1 MKRKLTFFISVLSTS
16 YAFSQVG
23 VNTDN
28 PMSTLDVSVKMNGS
42 TIDNS
47 QIYGLQA
54 PRLTRAE
61 LISTSGTTSK
71 YGANQKGAIVYITDV
86 SGTDTGGSS
95 TQRLNITTAGYYY
108 FDGSVWVKIT
118 DSSTP
123 TTSTEPWYDNQTK
136 LPATTNVQNIYQK
149 GYVGIGYFDATKGTS
164 NETINRGSLT
174 NAFTIAG
181 TGANNDDMLI
191 ESVSTDASSGQL
203 NFKKSRGTYAAKID
217 VVAEDKIGEIIF
229 NGPSNSFGNLTVRS
243 ETPTT
248 GYLMLGTS
256 GTERMRITGT
266 GNVGIGTNAPA
277 QKLDVSGNIR
287 ANSITNGGNPISGD
301 FGIYNQ
307 NSNWLRI
314 ATQGSDNG
322 ASGASKI
329 AFYTNATSASP
340 IGVGTTPAMVVDG
353 GKVGI
358 GTASPSNKLQITSGT
373 TDTSGLTLTNVQNA
387 KFLATDGSGVVVKK
401 QITENGGGYP
411 LSYDESTGNMYYN
424 KLWQYTGQFDLAAGN
439 GVSPSSNYPLPN
451 QYDGVYD
458 ITIKRTNFCGFTG
471 FGKVRLV
478 GGQENNTW
486 RVYGLEGSLATNNAV
501 NYEITS
507 GDTSIGSSGPVRMI
521 YFKASVTG
529 CANGEGSDGMNMGIG
544 VGINNGYVY
553 IYNASG
559 SAGPA
564 TKTYYYNIKQV
575 L

>member
-123 TTSTEPWYDNQTK
+123 TASTEPWYDNQTK

-217 VVAEDKIGEIIF
+217 VVAEDKIGEILF

-248 GYLMLGTS
+248 GYLSMGTN

-307 NSNWLRI
+307 NSSWLRI

-340 IGVGTTPAMVVDG
+340 IGVGTNPAMVVDG

-401 QITENGGGYP
+401 QITQNGGGYP

-424 KLWQYTGQFDLAAGN
+424 KLWQYTGEFALGPNSAI
-439 GVSPSSNYPLPN
+439 SPSSIYPLPN

-458 ITIKRTNFCGFTG
+458 ITIKRTNYCGFTG
-471 FGKVRLV
+471 YGKVRLV

-486 RVYGLEGSLATNNAV
+486 RVYGLEGSLATNN
-501 NYEITS
+501 NL
-507 GDTSIGSSGPVRMI
+507 
-521 YFKASVTG
+521 F
-529 CANGEGSDGMNMGIG
+529 
-544 VGINNGYVY
+544 
-553 IYNASG
+553 
-559 SAGPA
+559 
-564 TKTYYYNIKQV
+564 
-575 L
+575 